1 MENQDHSLVKLFI
14 SPIIDI
20 DMKKIFKYPIEVTD
34 EQVVLLPTGA
44 KVLTIQS
51 QGEVPCI
58 WALVNPTAP
67 RNEAITIRIHG
78 TGHDVPD
85 SDNLEYV
92 STFQMMGGRLV
103 FHSFIVK

>member
-1 MENQDHSLVKLFI
+1 ME
-14 SPIIDI
+14 
-20 DMKKIFKYPIEVTD
+20 KIFKYPIEVTD

-44 KVLTIQS
+44 KILTIQN

-67 RNEAITIRIHG
+67 KDMAITIRIHG

-85 SDNLEYV
+85 SDSLEYI